1 MEISIFA
8 AFWCLKVAEIW
19 DVIVLNNKVNIF
31 TEMINQVS
39 ISIQNLHQENHP
51 TLLGHANPTYH
62 NSAFIGS
69 IGLAG
74 GAIGLFRLR

>member
-31 TEMINQVS
+31 TEMLNQVS
-39 ISIQNLHQENHP
+39 ISIQNLNGPEK
-51 TLLGHANPTYH
+51 TI
-62 NSAFIGS
+62 F
-69 IGLAG
+69 
-74 GAIGLFRLR
+74 GLFIISNNHTNSESFTI